1 MSNLFKVV
9 LLFSCV
15 LFAQVVPAPVDSLSQ
30 EDDEEE
36 TAKEHHLIYYDYEL
50 FFGDQYYLDGKPVD
64 DLSEIR
70 EILLANEN
78 SRHSAKVSNVLMGV
92 AYVFG
97 GVAGFLLGYGLIQD
111 PPYRNYMLI
120 GSAASFTIGVVGAG
134 ISSNYLEKAIDE
146 YW

>member
-9 LLFSCV
+9 LLFSCA

-30 EDDEEE
+30 EDDVEE
-36 TAKEHHLIYYDYEL
+36 TANEHHMIYYDYEL
-50 FFGDQYYLDGKPVD
+50 FYGNKYYLDGKPVD
-64 DLSEIR
+64 DLSEIKR
-70 EILLANEN
+70 LLLESEN
-78 SRHSAKVSNVLMGV
+78 SRHYTKVSNALMGI

-97 GVAGFLLGYGLIQD
+97 GVAGFLLAYGLIQN

-120 GSAASFTIGVVGAG
+120 GSAVSFVTGVVGAG

-146 YW
+146 YR

>member
-15 LFAQVVPAPVDSLSQ
+15 LFAQVVPASTDSFSQ
-30 EDDEEE
+30 EEDVEE
-36 TAKEHHLIYYDYEL
+36 TANEHHSIYYDYEL
-50 FFGDQYYLDGKPVD
+50 FYGTKYYLDGKAVD
-64 DLSEIR
+64 DLSEIKR
-70 EILLANEN
+70 LLLANEK
-78 SRHSAKVSNVLMGV
+78 SRHSVKVSNVLMGFG
-92 AYVFG
+92 YVFG
-97 GVAGFLLGYGLIQD
+97 GVAGFLLGYGLIQN

-120 GSAASFTIGVVGAG
+120 GSAVSFTIGVVGAG